1 MDKYQIH
8 TFPNGIRL
16 IHQQVPNTK
25 IAHCGFMLD
34 IGSRDELPEE
44 VGIAHFWEH
53 MAFKGTSKRK
63 AFHIINRLEVVG
75 GDLNAYTTKEKI
87 CFHASLLDSHFEKA
101 VDLLTDIT
109 FHSTFP
115 DKEIDKEKGV
125 ILEEMSMYED
135 DPADAIQDE
144 FDSLTFGEHSL
155 GQNILGT
162 RESVR
167 KFTKDNFH
175 QFIQRNLN
183 TERVIFSSVSSLPF
197 KTVLRICKKYFASI
211 PALSAKPTRIPF
223 NHYEPKMIEQIKPIN
238 QTHCILGG
246 LAYSTYD
253 ERKQSFSM
261 LNNLLGGSG
270 MNSRLNLSVREKY
283 GYVYSIESGFNTFSD
298 VGQFSIQFATEPHT
312 FKKSLNLVNRE
323 LNRLKTT
330 TLGTM
335 QLHTAK
341 QQMKGQLAM
350 AEESNLGLMLMYA
363 KTLLDYGEVLE
374 VETIFKR
381 IEAVTASQILE
392 VANDIFVEEKLSQLV
407 YRGVES

>member
-1 MDKYQIH
+1 MNKYQIH

-34 IGSRDELPEE
+34 IGSRNELPEE

-115 DKEIDKEKGV
+115 EKEINKEKGV

-144 FDSLTFGEHSL
+144 FDSVTFGSHSL

-167 KFTKDNFH
+167 GFTKDDFH
-175 QFIQRNLN
+175 KFINRNLN

-197 KTVLRICKKYFASI
+197 KTVLRICKKYFTSI
-211 PALSAKPTRIPF
+211 PTFSAKPTRIPF
-223 NHYEPKMIEQIKPIN
+223 THYESKIIEQVKPTN
-238 QTHCILGG
+238 QTHCVLGG
-246 LAYSTYD
+246 LAYSTHD
-253 ERKQSFSM
+253 DRKQSFSM
-261 LNNLLGGSG
+261 LNNLLGGPG

-298 VGQFSIQFATEPHT
+298 VGQFSIQFATEPKT
-312 FKKSLNLVNRE
+312 FQKSLNLVKRE
-323 LNRLKTT
+323 LEKLKNKS
-330 TLGTM
+330 LGTL

-341 QQMKGQLAM
+341 QQMMGQLAM
-350 AEESNLGLMLMYA
+350 AEESNLGLMLMFA
-363 KTLLDYGEVLE
+363 KTLLDYGQVLE
-374 VETIFKR
+374 VETIFRR
-381 IEAVTASQILE
+381 IEAITATQILE
-392 VANDIFVEEKLSQLV
+392 VANDIFVEHKLSQLV
-407 YRGVES
+407 YSGEEN